1 MDYFK
6 TLQTSDSL
14 RLKDRAQVMML
25 ANVDPL
31 VNGSRGIICGF
42 VEYTYEDLCAAAAF
56 SSADI
61 SSAEKYFEH
70 NHFHKPGEKCKLTL
84 PQVRF
89 FSLRLSKNDAKA
101 KIPPYTVF
109 PHRWQ
114 QITTLPNGNEQ
125 VLERIQIPLAL
136 AWAATVHKAQ
146 GMTLDLAAVDI
157 ERSFAPGQA
166 YVGLSRCRSTEGLQI
181 LGWGGKEALKRA
193 IKCCEIVRRFDAVLQ
208 KKCGWNATTSQSE
221 IPEYDDEHDIKQEEE
236 GHDIKQE
243 EDQGIKQEVPDIK
256 QEDYDI
262 KQEETY
268 DTAWA
273 EEHDIK
279 QEKEEGHDIVEPAP
293 KRQKVDEHGIK
304 QEDEHGIKW
313 EGMPDIKQE
322 EEEHDIK
329 QEEEHV
335 TKGEEEERY
344 ITEEMYDIKEG
355 EIYEFEQDDEWW
367 QTVALESS

>member
-1 MDYFK
+1 
-6 TLQTSDSL
+6 
-14 RLKDRAQVMML
+14 
-25 ANVDPL
+25 
-31 VNGSRGIICGF
+31 
-42 VEYTYEDLCAAAAF
+42 
-56 SSADI
+56 
-61 SSAEKYFEH
+61 
-70 NHFHKPGEKCKLTL
+70 
-84 PQVRF
+84 
-89 FSLRLSKNDAKA
+89 
-101 KIPPYTVF
+101 
-109 PHRWQ
+109 
-114 QITTLPNGNEQ
+114 